1 MPAYLNLERHL
12 AYLRLCNFRPATI
25 GGRRLLL
32 LRLARWLCG
41 PPSLATAAELAE
53 FQQTWSVGPDTR
65 ANYVSH
71 LRAFYGW
78 LVAEGIRPDNPA
90 ARLAVPRLGR
100 RLPRPIGTPD
110 LMRAVA
116 QAPARIRPW
125 LVCAAWGGLRC
136 VEIALLR
143 RENVLE
149 AIAEPCVI
157 VAANA
162 TKGHNERA
170 VPMPRDGTLFAELVP
185 VLPRRGWV
193 FPRFDGQPGPNRPN
207 RVSAEGCEYL
217 RSLGLADT
225 MHSLRHW
232 FGTEAYEAS
241 HDPRAVQELLGH
253 RSLRSTEGYTKVSDA
268 ARIRAVRALPRLPSA
283 L

>member
-12 AYLRLCNFRPATI
+12 AWMRLCNFRPATI
-25 GGRRLLL
+25 TGRRLLL
-32 LRLARWLCG
+32 LRLARWLCA
-41 PPSLATAAELAE
+41 PPSLATSAELGD
-53 FQQTWSVGPDTR
+53 FQQTWTVGPDTR

-90 ARLAVPRLGR
+90 TRLAVPRLGR
-100 RLPRPIGTPD
+100 RLPRPIATED
-110 LMRAVA
+110 LYRAVIG
-116 QAPARIRPW
+116 APERIRPW
-125 LVCAAWGGLRC
+125 LICAAWGGLRC

-149 AIAEPCVI
+149 QLAEPVVI
-157 VAANA
+157 IAANA

-185 VLPRRGWV
+185 ILPRRGWV
-193 FPRFDGQPGPNRPN
+193 FPRYDGQAGPNKAN

-232 FGTEAYEAS
+232 FGTRAYDAS
-241 HDPRAVQELLGH
+241 LDLRAVQELLGH
-253 RSLRSTEGYTKVSDA
+253 RSLRSTELYTKVSDA
-268 ARIRAVRALPRLPSA
+268 ARIRAVSALPRLPSA